1 MTKRGAGKSNPK
13 ATAKPVKPERMRVS
27 LAAVAEARARLRR
40 KPIET
45 LVPGE
50 AIFKPYEPAPGV
62 IPKNRFKGAMD
73 DALQPVIWAADFANS
88 AIQQGMTFLGYPL
101 LAEMAQRPEYRRVS
115 EIIATEC
122 TREWIELKARG
133 DEDKT
138 DKIAKLEAELD
149 RLDARGV
156 IREAIMLDG
165 LFGRGHIY
173 IDTGETD
180 NPEELATSIAD
191 KSGQI
196 SKAKLKTGSLR
207 ALKAVEPAW
216 TYPVNY
222 NSSDP
227 LADNWYNSD
236 QWYVMGKRIH
246 STRLVTFIGRE
257 VPDMLK
263 PAYAFGGLSLSQ
275 MVKPAVDN
283 WIRTRQSVSDIVNSF
298 SVFVLITNL
307 QTLLQGGASD
317 SLINRADAF
326 NLFRDNSGLM
336 MVDKDKEDFKN
347 VAAPLGTLDTLQAQT
362 QEHIP
367 SIVGIPLIKYTML
380 QPAGLNASTEGE
392 LRAFYDWIHAFQ
404 EVFRDPITWIVQAV
418 QISLWGEID
427 DDITI
432 HFKHLYALSEAE
444 QAGVEKTLAE
454 TDGVNIENG
463 TISPEEARARLAG
476 NSKSPYKGLDPKDM
490 PEPPEDGFEEG
501 DDDETG
507 GPEGEGAG
515 KAANGTGGKEPGA
528 KEPRG
533 NLKPKKVKAAS
544 VEA

>member
-1 MTKRGAGKSNPK
+1 MTKRSPAK
-13 ATAKPVKPERMRVS
+13 AKTDAAPATLKPERLKVS
-27 LAAVAEARARLRR
+27 STAVAEARSRLTR
-40 KPIET
+40 ET
-45 LVPGE
+45 LERTVP
-50 AIFKPYEPAPGV
+50 AADVFKPYEPAPGV
-62 IPKNRFKGAMD
+62 IPKNQVKIAMD
-73 DALQPVIWAADFANS
+73 ECAPVTVWAGNYVNS

-122 TREWIELKARG
+122 TREGIEFKGRG
-133 DEDKT
+133 EEDKT
-138 DKIAKLEAELD
+138 KKIGDLEAELD
-149 RLDARGV
+149 RLGFMGV

-173 IDTGETD
+173 IDTGATD
-180 NPEELATSIAD
+180 SPDELATSIAD

-196 SKAKLKTGSLR
+196 SPAKVKIGSLR

-216 TYPVNY
+216 TYPIDY

-236 QWYVMGKRIH
+236 RWYVMSKRVH
-246 STRLVTFIGRE
+246 STRLCTFIGRE

-275 MVKPAVDN
+275 MVKPCVDN
-283 WIRTRQSVSDIVNSF
+283 WLRTRQSVSDIVNSF
-298 SVFVLITNL
+298 SVFVLSTNL
-307 QTLLQGGASD
+307 QTILQGGSCEG
-317 SLINRADAF
+317 LLNRADMF

-336 MVDKDKEDFKN
+336 MVDKTNEEFKN
-347 VAAPLGTLDTLQAQT
+347 VAAPLSTLDTLQAQS

-380 QPAGLNASTEGE
+380 QPAGLNASTDGE
-392 LRAFYDWIHAFQ
+392 LRSFYDWIHAFQ
-404 EVFRDPITWIVQAV
+404 EVFRDPITWIVQAAM
-418 QISLWGEID
+418 ISLWGEVD

-444 QAGVEKTLAE
+444 QATVEKTRAE
-454 TDGVNIENG
+454 TDGINIENG
-463 TISPEEARARLAG
+463 TISPEEARKRLAG
-476 NSKSPYKGLDPKDM
+476 DPKSQYEGLDPGDM
-490 PEPPEDGFEEG
+490 PEPPVDEGLEG
-501 DDDETG
+501 DEPDDDG
-507 GPEGEGAG
+507 GAEPAATGEGSET
-515 KAANGTGGKEPGA
+515 KS

-533 NLKPKKVKAAS
+533 NLKPKKVKKVS